1 MPLII
6 YLKNFSHPWLK
17 RYESQWIT
25 VFVYWCGKPILKN
38 RTHSRLGLLLGVPW
52 YTHVYPFLG
61 WHENH
66 EVTPKWSTIGLGY
79 ACIPYIYIILYIY
92 IYIYTDIPHLLVFIR
107 ANPSVCPRR
116 RRRHVRT
123 SKNTVFVGQNA
134 HVHDHGFHLA
144 THSLATCALNVTT
157 TSSPSISSC
166 KV

>member
-79 ACIPYIYIILYIY
+79 ACILYIY
-92 IYIYTDIPHLLVFIR
+92 ILYIIYLYLHGYTPFIGIYSGKPLSLP
-107 ANPSVCPRR
+107 AQTPTTCPNIKK
-116 RRRHVRT
+116 HCVLWDKMHMSMIMAFILQRT
-123 SKNTVFVGQNA
+123 A
-134 HVHDHGFHLA
+134 
-144 THSLATCALNVTT
+144 
-157 TSSPSISSC
+157 
-166 KV
+166 